1 MIKKTNIEHKVGNP
15 AYQQLVEQI
24 ENDIQFGKI
33 KSNEKLPSE
42 NEICR
47 KYKVSR
53 TTVREAL
60 KVLRDRKIIYTVH
73 GKGSFLRLPQ
83 ISDELSQVVKFGST
97 LKESGVVGK
106 TQIFTLDYNVKNKTA
121 TKILGSDY
129 FDITLIGYASNIPVV
144 YYRSYVLNEY
154 RDEYVNAARELEKK
168 GKPFSTIDIQD
179 SIGLEISETT
189 QKITA
194 VLAKKT
200 DKNQRDNSNEYQ
212 KITAKAVTEKIYDYL
227 KLSNPTALI
236 RIETLYYNKKHEP
249 VELKIAYYRSDVYE
263 FRLNRIR

>member
-1 MIKKTNIEHKVGNP
+1 MINKTKNIKHEAGNP
-15 AYQQLVEQI
+15 AYQQLVEKI

-97 LKESGVVGK
+97 LKESGFVGK
-106 TQIFTLDYNVKNKTA
+106 THIFTLDYNVKNKAA
-121 TKILGSDY
+121 TKILGGDY

-154 RDEYVNAARELEKK
+154 RDDYVNAARELEKK

-179 SIGLEISETT
+179 VIGLEISETS
-189 QKITA
+189 QKISA
-194 VLAKKT
+194 GLA
-200 DKNQRDNSNEYQ
+200 SG
-212 KITAKAVTEKIYDYL
+212 KIYEYL
-227 KLSNPTALI
+227 SLSGPTALI